1 MIYSAKNVLD
11 QSAINKLFELYRNSN
26 NIVVLDGV
34 AQDRHMS
41 STVGHFML
49 SEFTTDEI
57 AFAWDSAKPA
67 LETAIG
73 TSIDLVYARL
83 LKYNKTCF
91 IPNHTD
97 AYDSN
102 FQKENDLS
110 VIIQLNSPAE
120 YEGGAMIVSKQL
132 IELEPGDSVFYT
144 YEHEHQVSKIK
155 RGIRYV
161 LNLRCKKVK

>member
-1 MIYSAKNVLD
+1 MIYSAKNVLTQSTID
-11 QSAINKLFELYRNSN
+11 QIFELYRNSN
-26 NIVVLDGV
+26 NIVILDGV

-49 SEFTTDEI
+49 TEFNADEI
-57 AFAWDSAKPA
+57 SFVWDIAKPA
-67 LETAIG
+67 LETAMG
-73 TSIDLVYARL
+73 GSIELVYARV
-83 LKYNKTCF
+83 LKYNRTCF
-91 IPNHTD
+91 IPSHIDT
-97 AYDSN
+97 YDNN
-102 FQKENDLS
+102 FQRENDLS
-110 VIIQLNSPAE
+110 VIIQLNSPAD
-120 YEGGAMIVSKQL
+120 YEGGTMIVSKQL